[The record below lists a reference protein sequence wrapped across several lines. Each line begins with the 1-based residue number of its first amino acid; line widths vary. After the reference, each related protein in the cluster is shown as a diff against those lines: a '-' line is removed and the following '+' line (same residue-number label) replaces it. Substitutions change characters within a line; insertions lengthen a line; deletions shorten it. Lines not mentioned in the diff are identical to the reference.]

1 VIEDFA
7 NKFSLTDCFI
17 ATSPK
22 TRVFPNF
29 ISLQSAIISSF
40 AFGFHRKS
48 IEQLVVTA
56 RGSFPICAR
65 SKIYIPI
72 SIRAK
77 MAGPE
82 TVQQGRKFSVFTF

>member
-1 VIEDFA
+1 MEDLA
-7 NKFSLTDCFI
+7 NKASLTDFFI
-17 ATSPK
+17 ATSAK
-22 TRVFPNF
+22 TRVFSNF
-29 ISLQSAIISSF
+29 ISLQSTIISSF
-40 AFGFHRKS
+40 AFGFRRKS

>member
-1 VIEDFA
+1 MEDLA
-7 NKFSLTDCFI
+7 NKSALNDRFI
-17 ATSPK
+17 VTSPK

-40 AFGFHRKS
+40 AFGFRRKS
-48 IEQLVVTA
+48 IEQLVVTV
-56 RGSFPICAR
+56 RGSFPTCAR

-77 MAGPE
+77 MVGPE
-82 TVQQGRKFSVFTF
+82 TVPPGRKLSVFTF